1 MYRNMRNNMSRK
13 NILMSRRSSYHSY
26 DELEDEQLEDEQ
38 LDKYNG
44 SNDMSYEMNSSMYD
58 KFECSEDKDKNECSC
73 VCIRGCRGPRGPR
86 GFKGAT
92 GATGAT
98 GARGATGATG
108 PQGIRGATGATG
120 ESGNIEDYGTIYRQF
135 QDIQELSYAEDV
147 VFSNNEIAGNN
158 IQHDAN
164 TAPVILLGGHPYF
177 VKYTVSYSATNCGS
191 NGSDIIFALTD
202 GNGNEIPG
210 TKHVASVS
218 NEVYANNISLGI
230 LLDIDDNE
238 MAVVKLTNLTR
249 DIPKVRVHAA
259 TITVFALS

>member
-92 GATGAT
+92 GATGADRKST
-98 GARGATGATG
+98 RLN
-108 PQGIRGATGATG
+108 
-120 ESGNIEDYGTIYRQF
+120 S
-135 QDIQELSYAEDV
+135 SH
-147 VFSNNEIAGNN
+147 NN
-158 IQHDAN
+158 QSRM
-164 TAPVILLGGHPYF
+164 P
-177 VKYTVSYSATNCGS
+177 SSA
-191 NGSDIIFALTD
+191 
-202 GNGNEIPG
+202 
-210 TKHVASVS
+210 
-218 NEVYANNISLGI
+218 
-230 LLDIDDNE
+230 
-238 MAVVKLTNLTR
+238 
-249 DIPKVRVHAA
+249 
-259 TITVFALS
+259 

>member
-1 MYRNMRNNMSRK
+1 MYWNMRNNMSRK

-98 GARGATGATG
+98 GA
-108 PQGIRGATGATG
+108 RGATGATG

-230 LLDIDDNE
+230 LLDVDDNE

>member
-98 GARGATGATG
+98 G
-108 PQGIRGATGATG
+108 PQGEPG
-120 ESGNIEDYGTIYRQF
+120 SIEDYAVVYRNFDDRQVLQY
-135 QDIQELSYAEDV
+135 QDDV
-147 VFSNNEIAGNN
+147 VFTNSKIIGNN
-158 IQHDAN
+158 IRHEDN
-164 TAPVILLGGHPYF
+164 TAPITFMGGCSYF
-177 VKYTVSYSATNCGS
+177 VKYTISYSVPECSESGN
-191 NGSDIIFALTD
+191 DIIFAITD
-202 GNGNEIPG
+202 ENGSELPG
-210 TKHVASVS
+210 SKHVASVS
-218 NEVYANNISLGI
+218 KEVYTNSISLGI
-230 LLDIDDNE
+230 VLNVDDNE
-238 MAVVKLTNLTR
+238 ILNIKLTNLTQ
-249 DIPKVRVHAA
+249 DINKL
-259 TITVFALS
+259 TVNAVTVIAFALN

>member
-86 GFKGAT
+86 GFKGST

-98 GARGATGATG
+98 VA
-108 PQGIRGATGATG
+108 RGATGATG

>member
-92 GATGAT
+92 
-98 GARGATGATG
+98 
-108 PQGIRGATGATG
+108 GATGATG

-230 LLDIDDNE
+230 LLDVDDNE